1 MKRKILLLIALIV
14 MACCVFA
21 ISISAQENYGAEYTL
36 SNKTA
41 LIQYNTFNYTN
52 GENQV
57 ITNAS
62 NRDEVTITF
71 LDENGNTITS
81 VPMWE
86 YDEEDGK
93 YYGLVWYIKDYELTY
108 VMADQYVWAQV
119 NGKWANQY
127 DTEGDQRRK
136 YTAVTYTLAK
146 ARAVDLTYEF
156 STDKKTYSYT
166 NEKHENCTW
175 TWSKNGQSFTALKQI
190 YLDAEKTVKL
200 QAPVGVGQQN
210 KPNGYEGYE
219 AQFEATGNK
228 IVVANLK
235 DLNFQ
240 THYTD
245 SSNKSLWTLATNLQ
259 CLWYPDTVVHLA
271 SGVGINI
278 REIQFEGLEVIGCQM
293 FRENKFITEVRVPN
307 KCEYVCDEAFRETNI
322 KTIRYGENIK
332 IVANAVLSGI
342 TPTTYYLTTNF
353 ISDSYLTGYTKTS
366 VWGYGYI
373 INSNKATVYFAG
385 TQSEAE
391 EFWARLAADNES
403 YTEVHFYD
411 YDSVKERETATGM
424 AIFYNYNKCDALYMG
439 NHIEKTVDNNAC
451 FIADCTRCDIE
462 NLYVGNEST
471 HIYSTAITYVSYDK
485 SGVRAITCNNKGCTY
500 CVEDEVKP
508 LFTCNGYSIPENNR
522 IALSVSYA
530 INKDAVAEYKS
541 VNGDFEYGVFAV
553 AETKIGTNELFKED
567 GSLTTNS
574 VCANLTSDSALTSVS
589 LRILGFTTDELKA
602 LGLAMGLYVKEVN
615 EGKTVYSYLQAHTPE
630 SGQKY
635 SFISYN
641 QVLEQ

>member
-1 MKRKILLLIALIV
+1 MKKKLLLFFTLV
-14 MACCVFA
+14 VVVCCIFA

-36 SNKTA
+36 SNKTT
-41 LIQYNTFNYTN
+41 LIQYNSFNYTN

-57 ITNAS
+57 TANATNK
-62 NRDEVTITF
+62 DEVTITF

-108 VMADQYVWAQV
+108 VMADQYVWAQA
-119 NGKWANQY
+119 NGKWGNQY

-146 ARAVDLTYEF
+146 VRAVDLTYEF

-166 NEKHENCTW
+166 NNNHENCTW

-190 YLDAEKTVKL
+190 YLDAEKTIKL
-200 QAPVGVGQQN
+200 QAPVGVGQGS

-235 DLNFQ
+235 DLSFQ

-245 SSNKSLWTLATNLQ
+245 SSSKSLWTLATNLQ

-271 SGVGINI
+271 SGVGTYV
-278 REIQFEGLEVIGCQM
+278 REIEFEGLEVIGCQM
-293 FRENKFITEVRVPN
+293 FRDNKYITEFRVPN
-307 KCEYVCDEAFRETNI
+307 KCEYVCDETFRETGI
-322 KTIRYGENIK
+322 KIIRYGESVK
-332 IVANAVLSGI
+332 IVANAALSGI

-353 ISDSYLTGYTKTS
+353 ISDSYLTGFTNTT
-366 VWGYGYI
+366 WGYGYI

-385 TQSEAE
+385 TKDEAE
-391 EFWARLAADNES
+391 ELWAKISADNS
-403 YTEVHFYD
+403 NYTEVYYYD
-411 YDSVKERETATGM
+411 YNSVTERETTTGM
-424 AIFYNYNKCDALYMG
+424 AIFYNYNKCDALYSG
-439 NHIEKTVDNNAC
+439 EHIEKTVDNNEC

-471 HIYSTAITYVSYDK
+471 HIYSKAITYGNYDK
-485 SGVRAITCNNKGCTY
+485 AGVKATTCKNAGCTY
-500 CVEDEVKP
+500 CVEEEAKP
-508 LFTCNGYSIPENNR
+508 LFFCNGYSVPENNR
-522 IALSVSYA
+522 IAVSVSYTIDKNA
-530 INKDAVAEYKS
+530 IIEYKT
-541 VNGDFEYGVFAV
+541 VNADFEYGVFAV
-553 AETKIGTNELFKED
+553 LESKIGTNDIIKQD
-567 GSLTTNS
+567 GTLTTSS
-574 VCANLTSDSALTSVS
+574 VCANLTGEPLTAVT
-589 LRILGFTTDELKA
+589 LKIVGFTTESDKA
-602 LGLAMGLYVKEVN
+602 LSLAMGIYVKKAE
-615 EGKTVYSYLQAHTPE
+615 EGQSKYTYIQVASPE
-630 SGQKY
+630 EGQKY

-641 QVLEQ
+641 EVSQ